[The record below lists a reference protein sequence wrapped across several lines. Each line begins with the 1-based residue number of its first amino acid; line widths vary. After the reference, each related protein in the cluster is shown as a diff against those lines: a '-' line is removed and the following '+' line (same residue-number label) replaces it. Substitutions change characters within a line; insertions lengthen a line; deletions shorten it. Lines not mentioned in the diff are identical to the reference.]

1 MYVLGVEGSVHHG
14 VTPILRS
21 LASHVV
27 DDRIED
33 GGGGKGR
40 KFEVTYADRR
50 LRSALFGFNRNTR
63 SMDHPGMV
71 RHTMRQLCPND
82 GARHVILED
91 LSFPSGE
98 SNDAR
103 TYRIHRQ
110 KWWYQST
117 MEQIAMS
124 ETALNHPMNL
134 DVFYEAYSVRCRFA
148 TFFFVYAYFGLP
160 VCENNEI

>member
-1 MYVLGVEGSVHHG
+1 
-14 VTPILRS
+14 
-21 LASHVV
+21 
-27 DDRIED
+27 
-33 GGGGKGR
+33 
-40 KFEVTYADRR
+40 
-50 LRSALFGFNRNTR
+50 
-63 SMDHPGMV
+63 
-71 RHTMRQLCPND
+71 MRQLCPND

-134 DVFYEAYSVRCRFA
+134 DVFYEANNVGFLRYLFFGCYRIFGVLCKA
-148 TFFFVYAYFGLP
+148 TR
-160 VCENNEI
+160 IT